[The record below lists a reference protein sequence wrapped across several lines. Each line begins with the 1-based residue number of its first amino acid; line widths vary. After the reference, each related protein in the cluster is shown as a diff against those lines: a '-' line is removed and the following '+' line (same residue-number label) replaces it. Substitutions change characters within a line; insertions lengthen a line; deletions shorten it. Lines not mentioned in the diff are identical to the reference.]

1 MKRIMSFILAI
12 AMVVGFVPAVF
23 AADTDATEEYK
34 YVFSNAAHTGTSVKS
49 LVNFAD
55 GNGVDRGLHTLDSVA
70 EGYDAWGY
78 VAQSTTTHVNGLG
91 SDISGARISVN
102 RPGGKDNPSDVITF
116 NPEGTDKATAL
127 CLEIKIETGGEF
139 TPIFDYLTD
148 TLYGPIVELYL
159 ISTEGIAVP
168 TNNTLSDFIK
178 TLDTSYRIG
187 VVDTSIGTPETLRS
201 LKLSAGNYYF
211 IIVLNGENTNVTSLA
226 ETNKIGYH
234 YCQPK
239 SLTLSPVAEA
249 TSYTYDFTTN
259 AVNEETAESVNNDV
273 FANNGVTVY
282 FNNLTAFGEAPTVDP
297 QKTEKWSIA
306 NTRYVWNKH
315 SETIY
320 SEINSD
326 GLKLLMYKPRY
337 FDEDAENTD
346 MPTASKWTAGN
357 CNHVALVL
365 NVPKT
370 GEYTLSMYNDIA
382 HFYGG
387 FTEVSIGYAD
397 ALTKFGDANVTNYYA
412 TTDKQTLGWHDS
424 STVHNGTAQYP
435 AEKFSVNFPTA
446 GNYWVIFA
454 TPNGTLDRNS
464 VLLENA
470 YQTFNLTKI
479 TLEEVTTQPGD
490 AEVNV
495 DPGNA
500 EAESGKA
507 IISNEVSV
515 LAKDIDG
522 NEIENAVTK
531 NGSSAT
537 AEKTVGNY
545 EFLYW
550 AKGIGKNQKK
560 VSTDLTYNFTNES
573 EKLWLYAIYRNT
585 KAVSENAIFY
595 NANGDIISTAAIT
608 AGKVTTPA
616 LTNVSLAG
624 YGAVKGWKYAV
635 DGVTYGANEEVTV
648 SGDAL
653 FVAEYDELNTS
664 IDITVENGTI
674 TVEDGKEKP
683 LFGDKVTVT
692 APLRDGTK
700 LFNYWMK
707 GDEIVSF
714 DREYS
719 FCAWEACTLEAVYT
733 DYVPLADSVRKIILG
748 KAGSTYVAE
757 FIGFDG
763 DDVLERGIAF
773 ATSGTASCVSINR
786 AVMTRKDLN
795 HLATFDDISAT
806 SVVGY
811 VIDKAG
817 NVYYSK

>member
-1 MKRIMSFILAI
+1 M
-12 AMVVGFVPAVF
+12 
-23 AADTDATEEYK
+23 
-34 YVFSNAAHTGTSVKS
+34 
-49 LVNFAD
+49 
-55 GNGVDRGLHTLDSVA
+55 GLHAIEDTVSSKSA
-70 EGYDAWGY
+70 SWGY
-78 VAQSTTTHVNGLG
+78 VAQSTATTFGGLG
-91 SDISGARISVN
+91 SEESSARISVY
-102 RPGGKDNPSDVITF
+102 RPGGKTNPANVITF
-116 NPEGTDKATAL
+116 EPDGNGIATAL
-127 CLEIKIETGGEF
+127 CLELEVKNGGEF
-139 TPIFDYLTD
+139 VPTLNYLTD
-148 TLYGPIVELYL
+148 TVYGPIVELYL
-159 ISTEGIAVP
+159 LSTKGEAVP
-168 TNNTLSDFIK
+168 TNDTLSDYVK
-178 TLDTSYRIG
+178 SLDSKYRIG
-187 VVDTSIGTPETLRS
+187 VADTSIGKSEAFRPVTLT
-201 LKLSAGNYYF
+201 AGNYYF
-211 IIVLNGENTNVTSLA
+211 IMVLNGENAEVTEAAVKNSI
-226 ETNKIGYH
+226 NYH
-234 YCQPK
+234 YCQPQ
-239 SLTLSPVAEA
+239 SLTLIPTTEP
-249 TSYTYDFTTN
+249 TTCTYDFTTN
-259 AVNEETAESVNNDV
+259 AVDAETAESVNKDV

-282 FNNLTAFGEAPTVDP
+282 FNKLTAFGEAPTVDP

-507 IISNEVSV
+507 TISNEVSV

-522 NEIENAVTK
+522 KEIENAVTK
-531 NGSSAT
+531 NGASAT
-537 AEKTVGNY
+537 AVKTVGDY

-550 AKGIGKNQKK
+550 AKGIGKNQPR
-560 VSTDLTYNFTNES
+560 SAS
-573 EKLWLYAIYRNT
+573 WASPIR
-585 KAVSENAIFY
+585 
-595 NANGDIISTAAIT
+595 ISAIT
-608 AGKVTTPA
+608 DP
-616 LTNVSLAG
+616 
-624 YGAVKGWKYAV
+624 
-635 DGVTYGANEEVTV
+635 
-648 SGDAL
+648 
-653 FVAEYDELNTS
+653 
-664 IDITVENGTI
+664 DI
-674 TVEDGKEKP
+674 K
-683 LFGDKVTVT
+683 
-692 APLRDGTK
+692 
-700 LFNYWMK
+700 
-707 GDEIVSF
+707 
-714 DREYS
+714 
-719 FCAWEACTLEAVYT
+719 
-733 DYVPLADSVRKIILG
+733 
-748 KAGSTYVAE
+748 
-757 FIGFDG
+757 
-763 DDVLERGIAF
+763 
-773 ATSGTASCVSINR
+773 
-786 AVMTRKDLN
+786 
-795 HLATFDDISAT
+795 
-806 SVVGY
+806 
-811 VIDKAG
+811 
-817 NVYYSK
+817 